1 MGDKEHNN
9 YFVEIKNDNSTP
21 LVAKKSLILFN
32 SLNKKV
38 TLFFIGFLK
47 IFTQLEPF
55 KLTQFSLLIPNQNN
69 IIYER
74 LEICLNYVYTVIYQ
88 RLRSSNF

>member
-21 LVAKKSLILFN
+21 LVAKNRSFYLIVLIKSNI
-32 SLNKKV
+32 
-38 TLFFIGFLK
+38 
-47 IFTQLEPF
+47 IFYWLLENIYATEPF